1 MSFPNLA
8 VAWTPRGG
16 GARRVA
22 VALAVLVV
30 CGVLLSPLYLVI
42 RVVEAGGRAWALML
56 EARTLELL
64 LGTLGLAA
72 AVTTSALALAVP
84 LAWLT
89 TRSDLP
95 WRRGWTVVLA
105 LPLLFPSYVAAYTLV
120 AALGPH
126 GLLSDLLAPLGAG
139 PLPEV
144 HGFSGA
150 WLVLTLTTYPY
161 AYLSVRAGLLGL
173 DRSLEEAARG
183 LGRGAGATFFLVT
196 LPALRPAIAAGG
208 ILIALYTLS
217 DFGAVSILRFESLTS
232 AVFIQYKSS
241 FDRSGAAALALVLVV
256 VALVVVL
263 LEGATRGRA
272 RYHSR
277 GRRGRAPTA
286 LGAWR
291 GPALAL
297 CLLVAGIAVLL
308 PLGVIIGWAGRAMV
322 EDAQLRLSSSAAF
335 SSLYASLLAAVATS
349 AAALPVAYLA
359 VRRPGMLSAM
369 LERATYGGFALPG
382 VSIALSLVFFA
393 ANFATPLYQ
402 TLALLVFAYTVRFL
416 PEAVGACRSALLH
429 VHPHTEEAGRG
440 LGAGPATVFVRI
452 TAPQMLPG
460 ISAGALLVFL
470 TAMKELP
477 ITLLLS
483 PIGFETLATDIW
495 TATSEASFARAALP
509 SLVLVGMSALAVFL
523 ILRAERAS
531 GERSG
536 RETEAVLDEVS
547 LKQVAL

>member
-1 MSFPNLA
+1 M
-8 VAWTPRGG
+8 VAWRTRRRGRLPWAAG
-16 GARRVA
+16 S
-22 VALAVLVV
+22 LAVLVV
-30 CGVLLSPLYLVI
+30 GGVLLAPLYLFI
-42 RVVEAGGRAWALML
+42 RVAQAGPHAWDLMF
-56 EARTLELL
+56 EMRTLELL
-64 LGTLGLAA
+64 LDTLELAA
-72 AVTTSALALAVP
+72 AVTAAAVAIALP

-95 WRRGWTVVLA
+95 WRRAWTVVLA

-120 AALGPH
+120 AAAGPR
-126 GLLSDLLAPLGAG
+126 GLLRDALAPLGVEQ
-139 PLPEV
+139 LPEIY
-144 HGFSGA
+144 GFSGA

-161 AYLSVRAGLLGL
+161 AYLSLRAGLMGL

-183 LGRGAGATFFLVT
+183 LGRGPAAAFFVVT

-217 DFGAVSILRFESLTS
+217 DFGAVSILRFDSLTS

-241 FDRSGAAALALVLVV
+241 FDRSGAAALALVLVA
-256 VALVVVL
+256 VALVIVL

-277 GRRGRAPTA
+277 NRRARTATPLGR
-286 LGAWR
+286 WR
-291 GPALAL
+291 VPALVL
-297 CLLVAGIAVLL
+297 CASVAAVGVVL
-308 PLGVIIGWAGRAMV
+308 PLGVILTWAARGIA
-322 EDAQLRLSSSAAF
+322 EDAQLRLSGDAVF
-335 SSLYASLLAAVATS
+335 SSLYASALAAVTTVG
-349 AAALPVAYLA
+349 AALPVAVLA
-359 VRRPGMLSAM
+359 VRRPGVLSAV

-382 VSIALSLVFFA
+382 VTIALSLVFFG

-416 PEAVGACRSALLH
+416 PEAVGASRSALLQ
-429 VHPHTEEAGRG
+429 VHPNTEEAGRG
-440 LGAGPATVFVRI
+440 LGASASKVFVQI

-509 SLVLVGMSALAVFL
+509 SLVLVALSAVAVL
-523 ILRAERAS
+523 LMLRAEQFS
-531 GERSG
+531 GQHARDG
-536 RETEAVLDEVS
+536 RDS
-547 LKQVAL
+547 LSDVAMEQVPS

>member
-1 MSFPNLA
+1 MLA
-8 VAWTPRGG
+8 WRM
-16 GARRVA
+16 RRSSRVPWA
-22 VALAVLVV
+22 TGTLAVLVV
-30 CGVLLSPLYLVI
+30 GGVLLAPLYLVI
-42 RVVEAGGRAWALML
+42 RVTQAGPRAWGVMF
-56 EARTLELL
+56 EMRTLELL
-64 LGTLGLAA
+64 LDTLKLAVAVTGA
-72 AVTTSALALAVP
+72 AVAIALP

-95 WRRGWTVVLA
+95 WRRAWTVVLA

-120 AALGPH
+120 AAAGPR
-126 GLLSDLLAPLGAG
+126 GLLRDALAPLGVEQ
-139 PLPEV
+139 LPEIY
-144 HGFSGA
+144 GFSGA

-161 AYLSVRAGLLGL
+161 AYLSLRAGLMGL

-183 LGRGAGATFFLVT
+183 LGRGPVAAFFLVT

-217 DFGAVSILRFESLTS
+217 DFGAVSILRFDSLTS

-241 FDRSGAAALALVLVV
+241 FDRSGAAALALVLVA

-277 GRRGRAPTA
+277 NRRARTATPLGR
-286 LGAWR
+286 WR
-291 GPALAL
+291 VPALVL
-297 CLLVAGIAVLL
+297 CGTVAAAGVVL
-308 PLGVIIGWAGRAMV
+308 PLGVILTWAARGIAQ
-322 EDAQLRLSSSAAF
+322 DAQLRLSGDAVL
-335 SSLYASLLAAVATS
+335 SSLYASALAAVMTVG
-349 AAALPVAYLA
+349 AALPVAVMA
-359 VRRPGMLSAM
+359 VRRPGALSAV

-382 VSIALSLVFFA
+382 VTIALSLVFFA
-393 ANFATPLYQ
+393 AKFATPLYQ
-402 TLALLVFAYTVRFL
+402 TLALLIFAYTVRFL
-416 PEAVGACRSALLH
+416 PEAVGASRSALLQ
-429 VHPHTEEAGRG
+429 VHPNTEEAGRG
-440 LGAGPATVFVRI
+440 LGASAARVFLRI

-509 SLVLVGMSALAVFL
+509 SLVLVALSAVAVFL
-523 ILRAERAS
+523 MLRAEQFS
-531 GERSG
+531 GQHEGDGHDPLSDAAM
-536 RETEAVLDEVS
+536 E
-547 LKQVAL
+547 QVPS